1 MLNYSVNRPLLW
13 RFINSV
19 KVPLKQIGVRASIYI
34 LRCSNN
40 STGVL
45 NGPDKRPIF
54 TSSMALLEKSEYAV
68 TPFKLNEM
76 PKINEISHFAHIDY
90 QAFAIN
96 DCAACF

>member
-1 MLNYSVNRPLLW
+1 MQ
-13 RFINSV
+13 V
-19 KVPLKQIGVRASIYI
+19 KLTLYFENDPISGVKDGVKELYEVQRAI
-34 LRCSNN
+34 
-40 STGVL
+40 VV
-45 NGPDKRPIF
+45 
-54 TSSMALLEKSEYAV
+54 EKSEYAV